1 MSRPNHEDSRPG
13 RSRFWG
19 EISATRVIVSTL
31 GVLLALGGMDHGLF
45 EVFQGNK
52 PTGGL
57 IVHAIGE
64 QYRMWAYGTEDA
76 FTLIPNF
83 LITGVAAIVVSVV
96 ILAWS
101 VGFVHKQNGSLV
113 FLLLSILLFL
123 VGGGVAQVVFFT
135 LAWAV
140 STRINKPVTW
150 LRVVFPESV
159 RGVLARLW
167 LWLLIVFTLLA
178 LIALEIAIVG
188 YVPRVSDPKLA
199 LHICWSIL
207 AVSLGILLAAF
218 VCAFAHDLDRTDWQD
233 AQMNRAGMCAK
244 HETDTRSEEEH

>member
-1 MSRPNHEDSRPG
+1 MSRATHEDSRPG
-13 RSRFWG
+13 SSRFWQ

-31 GVLLALGGMDHGLF
+31 GVLIAVGGMDHGLF
-45 EVFQGNK
+45 EALQGNK

-64 QYRMWAYGTEDA
+64 QNRMWAYGTEDA

-83 LITGVAAIVVSVV
+83 LITGVAAIVVSVM
-96 ILAWS
+96 ILVWS
-101 VGFVHKQNGSLV
+101 AGFVHKKNGSLV

-135 LAWAV
+135 LAWVV

-150 LRVVFPESV
+150 LRVFFPESV
-159 RGVLARLW
+159 RGALAKLW

-178 LIALEIAIVG
+178 SIALEIAIVG
-188 YVPRVSDPKLA
+188 YVPRVTDPKLA

-207 AVSLGILLAAF
+207 AVGLVVLLAAF
-218 VCAFAHDLDRTDWQD
+218 VCGFAHDLDRTDWQD
-233 AQMNRAGMCAK
+233 GQVNSAGM
-244 HETDTRSEEEH
+244 

>member
-13 RSRFWG
+13 RSRFWR

-52 PTGGL
+52 PTRGF

-83 LITGVAAIVVSVV
+83 LISGVAAIVVSAL
-96 ILAWS
+96 IALWS
-101 VGFVHKQNGSLV
+101 VGFIHKKNGSLA
-113 FLLLSILLFL
+113 FLLLSIVLFL
-123 VGGGVAQVVFFT
+123 VGGGVAQIVFIT

-140 STRINKPVTW
+140 STRINKPLTW
-150 LRVVFPESV
+150 LRVVLAESV
-159 RGVLARLW
+159 LRVLAKLW
-167 LWLLIVFTLLA
+167 LWLLMVFTLLA

-188 YVPRVSDPKLA
+188 YIPRVRDPKLV
-199 LHICWSIL
+199 LHICWNIL
-207 AVSLGILLAAF
+207 GVALGILLFA
-218 VCAFAHDLDRTDWQD
+218 CLSGLAHDLERTDRQG
-233 AQMNRAGMCAK
+233 AIEYRAGI
-244 HETDTRSEEEH
+244 

>member
-1 MSRPNHEDSRPG
+1 MSRPTHEDSRPG
-13 RSRFWG
+13 RSRFWR
-19 EISATRVIVSTL
+19 EIGATRVIVSTL
-31 GVLLALGGMDHGLF
+31 GVLIAVGGMDHGLF

-64 QYRMWAYGTEDA
+64 QNRMWAYGTEDA

-83 LITGVAAIVVSVV
+83 LISGVAAIVVSVL
-96 ILAWS
+96 ILVWS
-101 VGFVHKQNGSLV
+101 VGFVHKKNGSLV

-150 LRVVFPESV
+150 LRVAFPESV
-159 RGVLARLW
+159 RGALAKLW

-207 AVSLGILLAAF
+207 AVGLGILLAAF
-218 VCAFAHDLDRTDWQD
+218 VCGFAHDLDQADWQD
-233 AQMNRAGMCAK
+233 VQMNTAG
-244 HETDTRSEEEH
+244 T